1 MVDTGLDTMTGG
13 RIKRVQKFIG
23 EHTFMLTYGD
33 GVCDININKLLS
45 FHKKMNKTVTI
56 TAVTL
61 GQSKGILDIGL
72 DNEIKSFREKSEDD
86 DSRING
92 GYMVLEPAI
101 FDYLEDDKTIFE
113 RAPLNILAK
122 EGQLCAYNHDGFW
135 QCMDTK
141 REMEKLEELWMSGQ
155 APWKKWNDN

>member
-1 MVDTGLDTMTGG
+1 
-13 RIKRVQKFIG
+13 
-23 EHTFMLTYGD
+23 
-33 GVCDININKLLS
+33 
-45 FHKKMNKTVTI
+45 
-56 TAVTL
+56 
-61 GQSKGILDIGL
+61 
-72 DNEIKSFREKSEDD
+72 
-86 DSRING
+86 
-92 GYMVLEPAI
+92 MVLEPAI